1 MRGFTKTI
9 DTYSVKELYT
19 MYYTT
24 HKLRYVRTSSRSLLE
39 SQLLNK
45 GNDCTIIECR
55 DRKAITSI
63 QATSL
68 FPKHVTCQLSISNR
82 PLVFYCFISIISPFF
97 QKPRKGISPP
107 FHWWL
112 LHVSSYRK
120 NNYNKRE
127 RDRANVILAS

>member
-24 HKLRYVRTSSRSLLE
+24 HKLRYVITSSRSLLD
-39 SQLLNK
+39 SYLLNK
-45 GNDCTIIECR
+45 GNECTIIECR

-68 FPKHVTCQLSISNR
+68 FPKHVTCRLNISNR
-82 PLVFYCFISIISPFF
+82 ALIF
-97 QKPRKGISPP
+97 
-107 FHWWL
+107 
-112 LHVSSYRK
+112 
-120 NNYNKRE
+120 
-127 RDRANVILAS
+127 